1 MIGNHWDA
9 TTEDVE
15 RFQEGQ
21 VVYLEGKRDE
31 YKGTPQLR
39 IQTLRL
45 ADDSEPNNPE
55 LYVKRAPLKKE
66 EMIDYLNKVIFE
78 ITNPTMNRIVR
89 ELMNRY
95 QKKFFSHPLQK
106 PIIMLFM
113 VG

>member
-1 MIGNHWDA
+1 MSKQLYDYAMNDRVELYLLIKTAEEKTTRNGKLFISFTFQDRSGEMIGNHWDA

-15 RFQEGQ
+15 KFQEGQ

-39 IQTLRL
+39 IHTLRL

-66 EMIDYLNKVIFE
+66 EMID
-78 ITNPTMNRIVR
+78 
-89 ELMNRY
+89 
-95 QKKFFSHPLQK
+95 
-106 PIIMLFM
+106 
-113 VG
+113 